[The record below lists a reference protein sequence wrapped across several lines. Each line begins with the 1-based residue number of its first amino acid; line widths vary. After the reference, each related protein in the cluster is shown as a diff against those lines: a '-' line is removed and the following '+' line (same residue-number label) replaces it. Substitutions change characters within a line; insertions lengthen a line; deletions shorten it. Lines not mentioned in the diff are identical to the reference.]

1 MGKRYQ
7 FLPSA
12 IKVMKK
18 FIKGYF
24 ISLFNPQLAP
34 TALKVALFIGTILLI
49 INHGYALF
57 RGQMTSDR
65 WISVL
70 LTYCMP
76 YLVNIHGQY
85 ISNSRKK

>member
-1 MGKRYQ
+1 M
-7 FLPSA
+7 

-18 FIKGYF
+18 FIKGYL

-34 TALKVALFIGTILLI
+34 TALKVALFVGTILFI
-49 INHGYALF
+49 INHGNALW
-57 RGQMTSDR
+57 RGEMTRDR

-70 LTYCMP
+70 LTYCVP

-85 ISNSRKK
+85 ISSLRKT